1 MKYFELVTTKNVVS
15 AATGAGAI
23 FLLGKT
29 IMAGI
34 KSPPYN
40 PEPLTLA
47 QLAIEHQ
54 SQTVLDS
61 GELRGLLNT
70 LNPKL
75 DDYSKNMLL
84 HGITRCVYLLDNE
97 ASACTYEDIKLVA
110 SFLDDPDI
118 GIKIQTLHA
127 LKAFTGI
134 WKFRIR
140 IQEFFPKVLEMVAS
154 IWDHDLHAAGLRLLN
169 GLPLSDHTFPLVKK
183 LMPAFMEIL
192 QMGNTL
198 CQVQVLKFLGT
209 LAQKEALLFD
219 IMNCQVHPDFLHL
232 FQPSRPGNLLFELLV
247 FVERLC
253 EGRLTPQ
260 YQSVSWQYNE
270 SSLHE
275 VLFGD
280 DSRLADR
287 LLSLIIHPEEE
298 VQIQACRV
306 ILKLQLNEEGEM
318 AFLQNYDSTF
328 FSDSKIGSSL
338 IKSGC

>member
-23 FLLGKT
+23 FLMAKT

-47 QLAIEHQ
+47 KLAIEHQ

-97 ASACTYEDIKLVA
+97 
-110 SFLDDPDI
+110 
-118 GIKIQTLHA
+118 
-127 LKAFTGI
+127 
-134 WKFRIR
+134 
-140 IQEFFPKVLEMVAS
+140 EFFPKVLEMVAS

-318 AFLQNYDSTF
+318 AFLHNYDSTF